1 MATLGVPNPMNSS
14 QGASTPRGLEN
25 KLSSSFAA
33 KPSSP
38 TMVEQEQQNREQLQ
52 MFAHLEERKQD
63 ESEDEEEGPSQ
74 LAISP
79 QVIEA
84 EVQKQL

>member
-38 TMVEQEQQNREQLQ
+38 TMVEQEQQNRE
-52 MFAHLEERKQD
+52 
-63 ESEDEEEGPSQ
+63 
-74 LAISP
+74 
-79 QVIEA
+79 
-84 EVQKQL
+84 

>member
-14 QGASTPRGLEN
+14 HGASTPRGLEN

-38 TMVEQEQQNREQLQ
+38 TMAEQEQQNRE
-52 MFAHLEERKQD
+52 
-63 ESEDEEEGPSQ
+63 
-74 LAISP
+74 
-79 QVIEA
+79 
-84 EVQKQL
+84 